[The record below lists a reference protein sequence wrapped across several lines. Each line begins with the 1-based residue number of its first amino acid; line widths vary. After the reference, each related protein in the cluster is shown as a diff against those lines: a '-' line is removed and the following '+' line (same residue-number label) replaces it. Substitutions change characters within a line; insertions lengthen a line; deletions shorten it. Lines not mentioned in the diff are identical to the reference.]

1 MCLKTCFQLYL
12 IHVVPRQAWCV
23 TYNLAIFLILSKSLT
38 DMSIFGTILA
48 ARRVSFWPDD
58 KLGKKFMKNI
68 LYYTVFYKNLFLLER
83 RGWDSPKF

>member
-23 TYNLAIFLILSKSLT
+23 TYNLAIFLILSKSLS
-38 DMSIFGTILA
+38 DMSIIGTFLTA
-48 ARRVSFWPDD
+48 WGLLSWPDD

-68 LYYTVFYKNLFLLER
+68 LYYTLFYKNLFY
-83 RGWDSPKF
+83 